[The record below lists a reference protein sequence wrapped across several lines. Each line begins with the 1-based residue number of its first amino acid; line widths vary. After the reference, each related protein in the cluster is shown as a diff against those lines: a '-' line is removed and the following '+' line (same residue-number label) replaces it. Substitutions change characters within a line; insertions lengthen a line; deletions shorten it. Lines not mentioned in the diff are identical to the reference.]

1 MKKILSI
8 LASVGLTATTASAV
22 VACGN
27 NKAISVET
35 VNKTATDLVLAAD
48 HQSATLSLTTGEAL
62 QLELVQQSENGYVN
76 GINLP
81 QADVTTVINGVNIVA
96 TFTPNLENG
105 VVIVTLR
112 ASEAITA
119 PQVTFVFGGGK
130 TKLNIA
136 NLKLDFVAK
145 TIVQKSATLG
155 TDHRSAIL
163 KLTTAETLAL
173 GLTEEVA
180 PGSYQYGNNYPNSTN
195 GMIKTVLNDRTTITV
210 QIQIS
215 LSDALGVIKLKSDKP
230 MNGETNV
237 SLVLGNQILV
247 IDYNVMKNALM
258 NSDHQSATLKLTS
271 EEALYLGLAKIDS
284 QGNYSNGENWAPTFV
299 TKLDS
304 ATITASV
311 PTLDNPA
318 IKPDGSVLIT
328 LTTNQLM
335 SKASDVEF
343 KIGTFKLVVNQ
354 LNLDF
359 KTIVKTITTDESS
372 QSLTTKL
379 TTAETLA
386 LGLTEEVAPGSYQYG
401 NNYPNSTNG
410 MIRTVLDDG
419 TNITAQFEISPSDAT
434 GSIKITSDR
443 TIPDNTVINFKFGDY
458 SLIVNINFVSTLQT
472 EINQTVN
479 NDANHETGT
488 LTLTQN
494 EALSLKLTQINPDG
508 TIGQGDNW
516 IDSYQWTVGTN
527 QALVSANFELK
538 PWTYQVEITFR
549 VNKAM
554 VHAEELRLSLGNSPE
569 FKSLL
574 IISGLELDYVRT
586 DPTILQKYP
595 ILASNHQSA
604 TFDLTFSDALSLKLT
619 RFDNQGGISQGINW
633 PDNNKKT
640 TQLDNQTVIT
650 ATFAWRSDG
659 SVKVTLTSSQRMEHA
674 TDVSF
679 SMSEGDR
686 IPATL
691 LVSGLN
697 LDYDAEVII
706 NKTDSDVKISA
717 DGKVAVL
724 TLTALEAESL
734 QITPST
740 GMTTYFSESTS
751 QVMATPSWLKDG
763 VVELELTPLDA
774 MDEPVMVT
782 FDFGY
787 PDYSAKKLVIKDLYL
802 DLVGEVVHQGSELT
816 IDHSTPKPQAK
827 LTLTAAEARSLGLSR
842 LDYFK
847 HWSTTTPIV
856 KAALDFNDPF
866 VFTFIFTAPEPIT
879 TPVTVSFSFAKPGQ
893 TPKTLTIQDFILN

>member
-1 MKKILSI
+1 M
-8 LASVGLTATTASAV
+8 
-22 VACGN
+22 
-27 NKAISVET
+27 
-35 VNKTATDLVLAAD
+35 
-48 HQSATLSLTTGEAL
+48 
-62 QLELVQQSENGYVN
+62 
-76 GINLP
+76 
-81 QADVTTVINGVNIVA
+81 
-96 TFTPNLENG
+96 
-105 VVIVTLR
+105 
-112 ASEAITA
+112 
-119 PQVTFVFGGGK
+119 
-130 TKLNIA
+130 
-136 NLKLDFVAK
+136 
-145 TIVQKSATLG
+145 
-155 TDHRSAIL
+155 
-163 KLTTAETLAL
+163 
-173 GLTEEVA
+173 
-180 PGSYQYGNNYPNSTN
+180 
-195 GMIKTVLNDRTTITV
+195 
-210 QIQIS
+210 
-215 LSDALGVIKLKSDKP
+215 
-230 MNGETNV
+230 
-237 SLVLGNQILV
+237 
-247 IDYNVMKNALM
+247 
-258 NSDHQSATLKLTS
+258 
-271 EEALYLGLAKIDS
+271 
-284 QGNYSNGENWAPTFV
+284 
-299 TKLDS
+299 
-304 ATITASV
+304 
-311 PTLDNPA
+311 
-318 IKPDGSVLIT
+318 
-328 LTTNQLM
+328 
-335 SKASDVEF
+335 
-343 KIGTFKLVVNQ
+343 
-354 LNLDF
+354 
-359 KTIVKTITTDESS
+359 
-372 QSLTTKL
+372 
-379 TTAETLA
+379 
-386 LGLTEEVAPGSYQYG
+386 
-401 NNYPNSTNG
+401 
-410 MIRTVLDDG
+410 LDDG
-419 TNITAQFEISPSDAT
+419 TNITAQFEISPSVAT

-595 ILASNHQSA
+595 ILASNHHSA

-842 LDYFK
+842 LDYFE
-847 HWSTTTPIV
+847 HCSTTTPIV

-866 VFTFIFTAPEPIT
+866 VFTFIFTTVEPIT
-879 TPVTVSFSFAKPGQ
+879 TPVNVSFSFAKPGQ